1 VSATV
6 SATLSAPA
14 SGFFGKL
21 PARGDFVRAGLPGG
35 FVAAWDD
42 WLQRMLTASRAALG
56 DAWEASWL
64 EAPVWRFTLAAGL
77 CGPASVLG
85 LWLPSVD
92 RVGRY
97 FPLTFARLPA
107 PAGGDAWLDAAEA
120 LGRAALAEDMTPE
133 ALASALAG
141 LPAVGGAAPLTGS
154 AWWTTGAPRVAAA
167 RHTLPGLPEAGH
179 CAAMLRDAVAP

>member
-1 VSATV
+1 MSA
-6 SATLSAPA
+6 SM

-35 FVAAWDD
+35 FIAAWDD
-42 WLQRMLTASRAALG
+42 WLQHAMTTSRAALG
-56 DAWEASWL
+56 EAWEACWL
-64 EAPVWRFTLAAGL
+64 EAPVWRFSLAAGL

-107 PAGGDAWLDAAEA
+107 PEAGEAWLDAAEA
-120 LGRAALAEDMTPE
+120 LGRAVLAEDTTPE
-133 ALASALAG
+133 ALAGALAST
-141 LPAVGGAAPLTGS
+141 PAVGGAAALTGS

-167 RHTLPGLPEAGH
+167 RHKRAGLPEA
-179 CAAMLRDAVAP
+179 AFFTAMLRDAMAP